1 MSRYPQKQK
10 FLKSQLAKRFAR
22 SEAAKGGK
30 SPAAGLLSAPLCK
43 EEHRALGSDIH
54 RQVLCSQRTSELA
67 NRAKQDGLTTSS
79 AVDKRRSGVPHSHHS
94 TPPC

>member
-10 FLKSQLAKRFAR
+10 FLKSQLAKRY
-22 SEAAKGGK
+22 EAAKGGK

-54 RQVLCSQRTSELA
+54 RRGLCSQRTSEL
-67 NRAKQDGLTTSS
+67 TT
-79 AVDKRRSGVPHSHHS
+79 ALKRMV
-94 TPPC
+94 